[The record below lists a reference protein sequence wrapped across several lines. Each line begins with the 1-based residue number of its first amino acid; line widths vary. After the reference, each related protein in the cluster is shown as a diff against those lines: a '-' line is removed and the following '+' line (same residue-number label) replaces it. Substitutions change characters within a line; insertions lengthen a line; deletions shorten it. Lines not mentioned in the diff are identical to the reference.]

1 MPYPIANFQI
11 LTPEQANPL
20 GYGMMQG
27 SKLMQ
32 SFSDTLAQ
40 ELANQKARAQLP
52 YAGPQAAANLNIS
65 QNTIDQ
71 YNRTKQYLGPQA
83 EANLMKD
90 KLANELAR
98 RTMESNVSNAASTA
112 QKSQTE
118 AAQYAQQLEYER
130 RLKAAQ
136 AAYYEEQAQK
146 MGYATESAG
155 GQPARQHIYNP
166 GSQPSISISNN
177 ANNIMPNS
185 LGAYNA
191 QNSAQSPSTPFQQQ
205 NDQVP
210 PQQTQPQPSGVN
222 LAAPLKN
229 VAPQQGEIGEYGVP
243 IQIPSNYDR
252 QQKYFNG
259 IDTFAPRQALMQQ
272 QILEQSK
279 LQQDSAQQSVNDFF
293 QATKSVNNFDRFEN
307 YYNQSKYKGPT
318 WGKVPLSIAGFGDR
332 SNEQLADQAAANE
345 MLQSMAD
352 VRSAMEKGAFSK
364 VDVGIAESKKFNR
377 SLDEQAVKDTG
388 QQIRAIR
395 DRFGSVEKYW
405 SLMNNSKTRLTNA
418 QTKAML
424 SQYQNDFPVFTK
436 DQDGKI
442 SINHRNNKL
451 WAYYTTPEAI
461 NTFRKT
467 GAYKPSE
474 YLIKNTVMLVAPN
487 GNMMPVKKDK
497 AIVAIRDFGYK
508 EP

>member
-90 KLANELAR
+90 KLANEYLQ
-98 RTMESNVSNAASTA
+98 RTMESNVSTA
-112 QKSQTE
+112 GNTAREKQIE
-118 AAQYAQQLEYER
+118 ADQYAQQLAAQNQLR
-130 RLKAAQ
+130 MAQAAQ
-136 AAYYEEQAQK
+136 AQSNAQK
-146 MGYATESAG
+146 LALALQGINGTPAQMSVPGMP
-155 GQPARQHIYNP
+155 QPASNTSNSNNIPTVINTQNNNASQSLANASTSAEQNQINSVP
-166 GSQPSISISNN
+166 QNQQPS
-177 ANNIMPNS
+177 
-185 LGAYNA
+185 
-191 QNSAQSPSTPFQQQ
+191 Q
-205 NDQVP
+205 DQ
-210 PQQTQPQPSGVN
+210 
-222 LAAPLKN
+222 
-229 VAPQQGEIGEYGVP
+229 IGDYG
-243 IQIPSNYDR
+243 IQIQTPTPYDNY
-252 QQKYFNG
+252 QQAVFGRN
-259 IDTFAPRQALMQQ
+259 TFAPRQALYQQ
-272 QILEQSK
+272 QILEQAK
-279 LQQDSAQQSVNDFF
+279 LQKDSATQAANDFEKT
-293 QATKSVNNFDRFEN
+293 TKSVNNFDRFEN

-377 SLDEQAVKDTG
+377 SLDPQAVKDTG
-388 QQIRAIR
+388 QQLRAIR
-395 DRFGSVEKYW
+395 DRSGSVEKYW
-405 SLMNNSKTRLTNA
+405 ALMNNPKTRLTNA
-418 QTKAML
+418 QSKAML